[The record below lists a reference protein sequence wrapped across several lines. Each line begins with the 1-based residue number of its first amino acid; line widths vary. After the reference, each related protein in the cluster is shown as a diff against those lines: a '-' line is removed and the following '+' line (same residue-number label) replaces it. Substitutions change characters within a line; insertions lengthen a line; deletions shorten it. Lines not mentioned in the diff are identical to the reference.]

1 MKRTFASGAQK
12 RKQADERKAREAITL
27 SKIPKINELFQKIP
41 TTSSAASTSNVI
53 IDSEC
58 EISLP
63 ATNVESENT
72 ESQSVGVN
80 SDTADVSAGEE
91 DECSELTQ
99 FPTDAALWN
108 IDTDIISLQ
117 KFWIEKGT

>member
-12 RKQADERKAREAITL
+12 RKQADEKKAREAITL
-27 SKIPKINELFQKIP
+27 SKIPKINELFQKIT

-58 EISLP
+58 EISL
-63 ATNVESENT
+63 TTSSVESGNT

-91 DECSELTQ
+91 DECSELIQ
-99 FPTDAALWN
+99 FPNDAALWN

-117 KFWIEKGT
+117 KIWIEKGT